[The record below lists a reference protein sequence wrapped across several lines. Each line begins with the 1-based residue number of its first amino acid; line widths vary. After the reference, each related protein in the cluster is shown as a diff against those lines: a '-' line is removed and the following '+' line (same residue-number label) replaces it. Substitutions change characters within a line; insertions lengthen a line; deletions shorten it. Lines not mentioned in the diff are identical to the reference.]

1 MMVAS
6 ESQRNSII
14 EIEEDSENHR
24 DSKALSNANIEIA
37 ETETEP
43 VNSTEEEKETP
54 SIDNPQEINPTGTLS
69 SKSIEL
75 ALAQHEKDFLEQ
87 EAQRKEK
94 IKEGL
99 LDRQKASKSY
109 YTISQKELIIA
120 QYM

>member
-24 DSKALSNANIEIA
+24 DSKALSNANIDIAEA
-37 ETETEP
+37 ETEA
-43 VNSTEEEKETP
+43 VNSSEEEKETP

-109 YTISQKELIIA
+109 YTISQKELIIT